1 MACGSGIF
9 FLNFDCW
16 DFYGG
21 FFCLFLKGIVGAG
34 GKVVK
39 AATFDVAPGY
49 NRKDLTLEF

>member
-1 MACGSGIF
+1 VACDLGIF

-34 GKVVK
+34 GQE
-39 AATFDVAPGY
+39 GCESS
-49 NRKDLTLEF
+49 NL